1 MCFQVYSVQMLGYG
15 VVIVY
20 NEDGKDEIIKMGGG
34 NKYYRLTIFL
44 IDFILFFFD
53 IVLFYN

>member
-1 MCFQVYSVQMLGYG
+1 MCIQVYSVQMLGYG

-34 NKYYRLTIFL
+34 KRYYRLTIFF
-44 IDFILFFFD
+44 IDYFIFF
-53 IVLFYN
+53 

>member
-34 NKYYRLTIFL
+34 KRYYRLTIFF
-44 IDFILFFFD
+44 IDYFIFF
-53 IVLFYN
+53 

>member
-1 MCFQVYSVQMLGYG
+1 MCFQVYSVQTLGYG

-34 NKYYRLTIFL
+34 KRYYRLIIFL
-44 IDFILFFFD
+44 VDFILFFFD

>member
-34 NKYYRLTIFL
+34 KIYQ
-44 IDFILFFFD
+44 IDYFFD
-53 IVLFYN
+53 GFYFIFF

>member
-34 NKYYRLTIFL
+34 SRYYRLIFFL
-44 IDFILFFFD
+44 VDFILFFFD

>member
-44 IDFILFFFD
+44 IDYFIFF
-53 IVLFYN
+53 